1 MEKDIHIPC
10 PCCKNKRIF
19 EDDPECEGSIKI
31 RCQIC
36 SQVITVFLHKNKI
49 RTEQIGA

>member
-10 PCCKNKRIF
+10 CKNKRLF
-19 EDDPECEGSIKI
+19 EYHPECEGSIKI

-36 SQVITVFLHKNKI
+36 RQVIAVILHKNKI